1 MAIFEIAKKGI
12 WSKKIFVKLI
22 YLISRVFFVLDFFN
36 FSGPL
41 CNWISGPPLPHKCF
55 RPTMIPTPDGEGVIL
70 LGCDEESDIKY
81 ETENIYRLMWKGS
94 ELEWVIMNQKLK
106 YPRWNLVAMLIPDEL
121 TNCNYKD

>member
-1 MAIFEIAKKGI
+1 
-12 WSKKIFVKLI
+12 
-22 YLISRVFFVLDFFN
+22 
-36 FSGPL
+36 
-41 CNWISGPPLPHKCF
+41 
-55 RPTMIPTPDGEGVIL
+55 MIPTPDGKGVIL